1 MGTPD
6 DKGVEEQG
14 DTTEADQNEIRESDI
29 AELEDPE
36 FLDIRVED
44 IVKVEQEPDWTDNR
58 FGILLELKT
67 GNYVVLS
74 HPDDRDCTG
83 VARPEMGRMGR
94 TITMPPKS
102 WARLWSTL
110 VEVVTGEEPQVDW
123 SEWISADEMD
133 SWDLPSEWHKA
144 EERASSEEG
153 SSLLSDGVYHYRAD
167 EEHSTF
173 LRFYADGRVVVGETH
188 YPGEYGIERLT
199 WKYGQ
204 AERGR
209 YVLCNG
215 RLAFSTIEDG
225 QVVAYDGTA
234 QGQTLK
240 LTWHCHARNSSATE
254 TYEFVP
260 VEEWDEPG

>member
-1 MGTPD
+1 M
-6 DKGVEEQG
+6 
-14 DTTEADQNEIRESDI
+14 
-29 AELEDPE
+29 
-36 FLDIRVED
+36 
-44 IVKVEQEPDWTDNR
+44 KVEQEPDWTDNR

-83 VARPEMGRMGR
+83 SHDQRWEGWAAPLRCPQSPGPASGVPGRG
-94 TITMPPKS
+94 
-102 WARLWSTL
+102 
-110 VEVVTGEEPQVDW
+110 VVTGEEPQVDW